1 MSAAA
6 QAYLAAALAYMQENS
21 VRRDKVDW
29 AAIRAEA
36 SQTAAHAQSSADTY
50 DAIAV
55 ALYRL
60 GDQHSRFVD
69 PQEASRF
76 PTQQD
81 LSTGL
86 LVDYAGQAVTTVR
99 AGSPA
104 DRAGVRQGDIV
115 TAINGTPARPQAPG
129 AFFAALYTGTEV
141 TLTLQRP
148 GSARPVTARITHDPV
163 DSQHMPQGR
172 RLDGNIGYVALPSGP
187 APGINDEYAA
197 IMQQIIRVIDRTPTC
212 GWVVDLQHDQGGA
225 LDPMVLGV
233 GPILGDGEAGAS
245 IPASGPP
252 VPWSYREGIYRHGT
266 YTAAVAMPYALK
278 QPFPPVAV
286 LTSRDTASAG
296 EAVAISFRGRAGS
309 RSFGAATAG
318 VPTGN
323 STHYLSDGAAIILTT
338 ALEAD
343 RTGHVYG
350 LTERIAPDQLVAN
363 PDPRIMGTDA
373 DPVLRA
379 AVAWLQTQP
388 GCDP

>member
-1 MSAAA
+1 MSPAA
-6 QAYLAAALAYMQENS
+6 QAYLEAALAYMQENS
-21 VRRDKVDW
+21 IQRDQVDW
-29 AAIRAEA
+29 TAIRAEA
-36 SQTAAHAQSSADTY
+36 FKATAHAQSPADTY

-81 LSTGL
+81 LSIGL
-86 LVDYAGQAVTTVR
+86 LVDYADQVVQTVQPH
-99 AGSPA
+99 SPA
-104 DRAGVRQGDIV
+104 DRAGIHQGDTV
-115 TAINGTPARPQAPG
+115 TAINGTPARPLDAG
-129 AFFAALYTGTEV
+129 AFFTALYTGATV
-141 TLTLQRP
+141 ALTLKRAGVPQP
-148 GSARPVTARITHDPV
+148 ITTQITHDAV
-163 DSQHMPQGR
+163 DAKHMPQGR
-172 RLDGNIGYVALPSGP
+172 RLAGNIGYIALPSGP

-197 IMQQIIRVIDRTPTC
+197 IMQQLIRAIDRTPTC
-212 GWVVDLQHDQGGA
+212 AWVVDLQHNQGGA
-225 LDPMVLGV
+225 LDPMVLGA
-233 GPILGDGEAGAS
+233 GPVLGDGEAGAS
-245 IPASGPP
+245 IPAKGPP
-252 VPWSYREGIYRHGT
+252 VPWSYRQGVYRHGT
-266 YTAAVAMPYALK
+266 YTAVLTTPYMLK

-296 EAVAISFRGRAGS
+296 EAIAISFRGRAGS

-323 STHYLSDGAAIILTT
+323 TTHYLSDGAAIILTT

-363 PDPRIMGTDA
+363 PEPQTIGTDA

-388 GCDP
+388 GCAP